1 MSFSHPVAVPK
12 EMTMLNRTRI
22 FAILLTISVASVL
35 LWITAAPVATSDA
48 HQRWL
53 DAGIQRYHLRGTH
66 SAWFGGAFEFDL
78 VVENG
83 DVIESSCFYIYVV
96 AVTDE
101 PCDGFDPTEYTI
113 PGLFAHI
120 ATFADDIGSTV
131 EASITYDSAFGFPRS
146 ITYDRLQSYDEEYSI
161 TITAFEIVDAQ
172 AVQQAV
178 LHTAT
183 PILPPSSALRTTWT
197 MPGNH
202 GPANALLW
210 TPDGQRLIAHNYLTL
225 VWWHMAD
232 QTVHDASPP
241 PSRSTIEAVALSP
254 DGSILA
260 IATAGTVDLETA
272 TRGNVNLVAHI
283 DLRQMSD
290 THLTATLALTDA
302 FQLRHLLFSPDGQS
316 LVAGPLDTGPPPGVG
331 ATPIWNVYDLQ
342 HPPQLRGFIAAIT
355 PDGETMVMKTDR
367 TLELR
372 STHGNTLLHRLTGA
386 EYGFGQPALNHKGTM
401 LAAAE
406 IGTLFVWNM
415 DDGALR
421 YRQTS
426 PHAIDQILFT
436 ADGSVMVTIE
446 QWQGASI
453 TVWNASDGTA
463 RYTLHMQAPHSGLK
477 AVALSPNGRT
487 LAVAGAFARDLV
499 APPVMPTTDHD
510 IQLWDLQTGQLMDTY
525 IGHEDDVLALA
536 FSPDGQIL
544 ASASEDGTVRLW
556 DGK

>member
-1 MSFSHPVAVPK
+1 MFTIFS
-12 EMTMLNRTRI
+12 TR
-22 FAILLTISVASVL
+22 
-35 LWITAAPVATSDA
+35 
-48 HQRWL
+48 
-53 DAGIQRYHLRGTH
+53 
-66 SAWFGGAFEFDL
+66 
-78 VVENG
+78 
-83 DVIESSCFYIYVV
+83 
-96 AVTDE
+96 
-101 PCDGFDPTEYTI
+101 
-113 PGLFAHI
+113 
-120 ATFADDIGSTV
+120 
-131 EASITYDSAFGFPRS
+131 
-146 ITYDRLQSYDEEYSI
+146 
-161 TITAFEIVDAQ
+161 
-172 AVQQAV
+172 
-178 LHTAT
+178 
-183 PILPPSSALRTTWT
+183 PS
-197 MPGNH
+197 
-202 GPANALLW
+202 
-210 TPDGQRLIAHNYLTL
+210 
-225 VWWHMAD
+225 
-232 QTVHDASPP
+232 
-241 PSRSTIEAVALSP
+241 
-254 DGSILA
+254 
-260 IATAGTVDLETA
+260 
-272 TRGNVNLVAHI
+272 
-283 DLRQMSD
+283 
-290 THLTATLALTDA
+290 
-302 FQLRHLLFSPDGQS
+302 
-316 LVAGPLDTGPPPGVG
+316 
-331 ATPIWNVYDLQ
+331 
-342 HPPQLRGFIAAIT
+342 IAAIT

-436 ADGSVMVTIE
+436 ADDSVMVTIE